1 MHKSSVQSACRRRR
15 RTVPAYNSFL
25 FLDMSEID
33 RVEWNIT
40 FFFFTEI
47 HSYIFVAIGRHYAE
61 FYTQAADDA
70 DSEHIYRTPV

>member
-40 FFFFTEI
+40 FFSLLKFTLT
-47 HSYIFVAIGRHYAE
+47 YLWLGRHYAE

-70 DSEHIYRTPV
+70 DSEHIV